1 MLKIAVVIPTH
12 SNIKSS
18 LQNLLKV
25 YEFLIK
31 KYKIKVT
38 IFTDSRIDFSY
49 KNFKVQK
56 IKGFDHNTF
65 LEKILLFLGLQRN
78 YYPELVENLKDYDA
92 YKNSNKVNEASND
105 KSKRT
110 NCVKSIKE
118 QRRLVRDWAD
128 ELVRSYE
135 ELKDALINEA
145 EKQDKISGSKTIDL
159 FKPEFEERLKE
170 LDQQI
175 KDIEFFLTKGSG
187 SFENF
192 FDFFSRRIFYFF
204 FERREVPL
212 KKCLE
217 HY

>member
-78 YYPELVENLKDYDA
+78 YYPELVENLKDYDVIESSNPEFYWFA
-92 YKNSNKVNEASND
+92 YQSYLAAKKYNSGLVY
-105 KSKRT
+105 RT
-110 NCVKSIKE
+110 SQTVE
-118 QRRLVRDWAD
+118 GF
-128 ELVRSYE
+128 Y
-135 ELKDALINEA
+135 
-145 EKQDKISGSKTIDL
+145 L
-159 FKPEFEERLKE
+159 FKFTKFIGWMQLN
-170 LDQQI
+170 LI
-175 KDIEFFLTKGSG
+175 KALGA
-187 SFENF
+187 NM
-192 FDFFSRRIFYFF
+192 RIVLIQNM
-204 FERREVPL
+204 R
-212 KKCLE
+212 
-217 HY
+217 